1 MVRPCMREFHIRIVK
16 VKRWMKNRISLSQKH
31 NPLHLFSLNWT
42 KQHLPPICPSWIF
55 NKSLLSIDAEAFAQL
70 AIENKE
76 VSSAIRYY
84 SIILTLDISACG
96 KSLANR

>member
-42 KQHLPPICPSWIF
+42 KQHLPPICPSCIF
-55 NKSLLSIDAEAFAQL
+55 NKSLLSSDAETFAQL

-84 SIILTLDISACG
+84 SIILTLDISTCG